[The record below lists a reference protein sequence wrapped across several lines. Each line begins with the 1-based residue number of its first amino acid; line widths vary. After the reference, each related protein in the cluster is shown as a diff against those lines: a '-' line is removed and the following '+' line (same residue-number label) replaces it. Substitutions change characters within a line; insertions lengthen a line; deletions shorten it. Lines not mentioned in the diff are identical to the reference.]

1 VSDTQGSRT
10 AYERLTR
17 GLARFL
23 GSLFFREIQVEGIR
37 HVPAEGPLV
46 YAANHPNSLVDP
58 VLVTGFLPRVPR
70 FLAKHNLWQSPAVRP
85 FLKLAG
91 SIPVY
96 RRQDKGARASQNLQ
110 TFDAC
115 HDALAEGAVIGIF
128 PEGRSYNE
136 PSMQPVKTGVA
147 RIVLG
152 AEEKHG
158 PLGIKIVPVGLT
170 FDAKHLF
177 RSRALL
183 TIGEPV
189 DPAPEVA
196 RLGDDPRGA
205 RNDLTLRVEEALR
218 GVTLNYGSW
227 KEARLLARAGDLYA
241 RGDSELPGR
250 PAMGDIFEVRKK
262 FADGYEVMKERA
274 ADQVAALARCVDR
287 YDRMLRVTGFRDEQ
301 VVSRYPRRHVLGY
314 LGRALFRLL
323 VFLPLAVVGIVLNII
338 PYQIIRIV
346 AGKEEKTP
354 QLQSTMKI
362 FGGTF
367 IFPIAWTVEA
377 LLAGFIMGGWAA
389 LTVVLLAPLTG
400 YIAMKF
406 NEERESFWQETI
418 TFFRLHGGRGVWN
431 DLRERRRGLAEQVA
445 ALAEEYRRIREAGTT
460 GESEDE

>member
-1 VSDTQGSRT
+1 MSDTQGSRT
-10 AYERLTR
+10 AHERVTR

-23 GSLFFREIQVEGIR
+23 GAVFFREIQVEGAR
-37 HVPAEGPLV
+37 RVPAAGPLV
-46 YAANHPNSLVDP
+46 YVANHPNSMVDP

-70 FLAKHNLWQSPAVRP
+70 FLAKHNLWHSPAVRP

-96 RRQDKGARASQNLQ
+96 RRQDKGGRASQNLQ

-115 HDALAEGAVIGIF
+115 HDALAQGAVIGIF
-128 PEGRSYNE
+128 PEGLSYNE

-183 TIGEPV
+183 TVGQPV

-205 RNDLTLRVEEALR
+205 RNDLTARVEEALR
-218 GVTLNYGSW
+218 DVTLNYGSW
-227 KEARLLARAGDLYA
+227 KEARLLERAGDLYV
-241 RGDSELPGR
+241 RGDSDLPDRLGM
-250 PAMGDIFEVRKK
+250 ANLFEVRKK

-274 ADQVAALARCVDR
+274 AERVAALARNVDR

-301 VVSRYPRRHVLGY
+301 VISRYPRGHVLGY
-314 LGRALFRLL
+314 LGRTLFRLL
-323 VFLPLAVVGIVLNII
+323 VFLPLAVVGILLNII
-338 PYQIIRIV
+338 PYQITRVV
-346 AGKEEKTP
+346 AGKEEKTV

-362 FGGTF
+362 FGGAF

-377 LLAGFIMGGWAA
+377 LLAGFALGGWAA
-389 LTVVLLAPLTG
+389 LSVALLAPLTG

-406 NEERESFWQETI
+406 NEERASFWQESLTYL
-418 TFFRLHGGRGVWN
+418 RLRGGRGVWN
-431 DLRERRRGLAEQVA
+431 DLRKRRRGLAEEVA
-445 ALAEEYRRIREAGTT
+445 GMAAEYREYD
-460 GESEDE
+460 S